1 MNQKQIY
8 HPGYRS
14 LVRKLKAA
22 RLEASLSQEDVA
34 RQLGVCRTWVTKV
47 EANELGLD
55 LLGLVGLC
63 RVYGLRAGEL
73 ILLVEE

>member
-1 MNQKQIY
+1 MRQKQIY
-8 HPGYRS
+8 HPGYRA
-14 LVRKLKAA
+14 LVARLKVA
-22 RLEASLSQEDVA
+22 RLEAGLSQEDVA

-47 EANELGLD
+47 ETNELGLD
-55 LLGLVGLC
+55 LLGLVKLC